1 MGRVKKVT
9 PEFESTARPVARTA
23 KKTLSK
29 EELLTSI
36 RLSIK
41 CKNETQKKLI
51 NTIKDNDVTICT
63 GVAGTGKTLIS
74 VYEALNLFKTYPN
87 IYKEIKLV
95 KSITQLKNEEL
106 GTLPGDEKDKLKF
119 HMMSFL
125 DAFHKLIGEDLTN
138 KLIESGLIKME
149 VFGAIRGRSFTNSI
163 IIIDEFQNISKDNAK
178 TFLTRFSEDTK
189 VIVLGDS
196 GQIDLKN
203 KKDSALEPLINKVN
217 KKPTEGVGIVVF
229 DKADVVRHRLTSYFI
244 DIFEEIILDDEP
256 KKVTTETIPKTT
268 KATPLGKGQYIGNF
282 KSHKNAGKM
291 TWLRK
296 LKIFFKRRFK

>member
-1 MGRVKKVT
+1 MARPKKLTIEPEKPIPTNRVTKKV
-9 PEFESTARPVARTA
+9 
-23 KKTLSK
+23 LSK
-29 EELLTSI
+29 EELLNNI

-51 NTIKDNDVTICT
+51 NAIKDNDVTICT

-74 VYEALNLFKTYPN
+74 VYEALSLFKTYPN
-87 IYKEIKLV
+87 VYKEIKLV

-138 KLIESGLIKME
+138 KLIEAGLIKME

-178 TFLTRFSEDTK
+178 TFLTRFSDDTK

-217 KKPTEGVGIVVF
+217 NKPIDGVQVIVF
-229 DKADVVRHRLTSYFI
+229 DKTDVVRHRLTSYFI
-244 DIFEEIILDDEP
+244 DIFESIILDDEP
-256 KKVTTETIPKTT
+256 KTQKTKVDQDKVIKVEPRYLKEG
-268 KATPLGKGQYIGNF
+268 GKKINWF
-282 KSHKNAGKM
+282 
-291 TWLRK
+291 RK
-296 LKIFFKRRFK
+296 LKIFFKRKFK

>member
-1 MGRVKKVT
+1 MARPKKITAESENTPKINRTVKKV
-9 PEFESTARPVARTA
+9 
-23 KKTLSK
+23 LSK
-29 EELLTSI
+29 EELLNNI
-36 RLSIK
+36 KLSIK

-51 NTIKDNDVTICT
+51 NTIKENDVTICT

-74 VYEALNLFKTYPN
+74 VYKALLLFKTYPN

-106 GTLPGDEKDKLKF
+106 GTLPGDERDKLKF

-138 KLIESGLIKME
+138 KLIEVGLIKME

-178 TFLTRFSEDTK
+178 TFLTRFSDDTK

-203 KKDSALEPLINKVN
+203 KKDSALESLVNKVINK
-217 KKPTEGVGIVVF
+217 PIEGVKVIVF
-229 DKADVVRHRLTSYFI
+229 DKSDVVRHRLTSYFI
-244 DIFEEIILDDEP
+244 DIFESIMVDDEP
-256 KKVTTETIPKTT
+256 KNQKQKIDSDKIIKVEPRYVKEG
-268 KATPLGKGQYIGNF
+268 GKKPN
-282 KSHKNAGKM
+282 
-291 TWLRK
+291 WVRK
-296 LKIFFKRRFK
+296 LKIFFKRLFK

>member
-1 MGRVKKVT
+1 MGRPRKVT
-9 PEFESTARPVARTA
+9 GETSVLQTRSVKQPLT
-23 KKTLSK
+23 K
-29 EELLTSI
+29 EQLLQNI

-51 NTIKDNDVTICT
+51 HTIKNNDVTICT

-74 VYEALNLFKTYPN
+74 VYEALNLFKLHPET
-87 IYKEIKLV
+87 YKEIKLV

-106 GTLPGDEKDKLKF
+106 GILPGDEKDKLKF

-178 TFLTRFSEDTK
+178 TFLTRFSDDTK

-203 KKDSALEPLINKVN
+203 KKDSALEPLVNKVKN
-217 KKPTEGVGIVVF
+217 RPVEGVDIVIF

-244 DIFEEIILDDEP
+244 DVFESIIADDEP
-256 KKVTTETIPKTT
+256 KVQNNNKPTPPKT
-268 KATPLGKGQYIGNF
+268 KYIKEGNNMSWF
-282 KSHKNAGKM
+282 
-291 TWLRK
+291 RK
-296 LKIFFKRRFK
+296 LKIFLKRTFK

>member
-1 MGRVKKVT
+1 MGRPRKVT
-9 PEFESTARPVARTA
+9 GETSVLQTRSVKQPLT
-23 KKTLSK
+23 K
-29 EELLTSI
+29 EQLLQNI

-51 NTIKDNDVTICT
+51 HTIKNNDVTICT

-74 VYEALNLFKTYPN
+74 VYEALNLFKLHPET
-87 IYKEIKLV
+87 YKEIKLV

-106 GTLPGDEKDKLKF
+106 GILPGDEKDKLKF

-178 TFLTRFSEDTK
+178 TFLTRFSDDTK

-203 KKDSALEPLINKVN
+203 KKDSALEPLVNKVKN
-217 KKPTEGVGIVVF
+217 RPVEGVDIVVF
-229 DKADVVRHRLTSYFI
+229 DKSDVVRHRLTSYFI
-244 DIFEEIILDDEP
+244 DVFESIIADDEP
-256 KKVTTETIPKTT
+256 KKVINTNIPKPP
-268 KATPLGKGQYIGNF
+268 KDRIVKESGENI
-282 KSHKNAGKM
+282 
-291 TWLRK
+291 WLRK
-296 LKIFFKRRFK
+296 LKIFFKRTFK

>member
-1 MGRVKKVT
+1 MPRQKKVT
-9 PEFESTARPVARTA
+9 PQSETTTVTNRVV
-23 KKTLSK
+23 KKPLSK
-29 EELLTSI
+29 EELLNDI
-36 RLSIK
+36 KLSIK
-41 CKNETQKKLI
+41 CKNETQKKLL
-51 NTIKDNDVTICT
+51 NSIKINDVTICT

-74 VYEALNLFKTYPN
+74 VYEALNLFKSQPN

-119 HMMSFL
+119 HMMSYL

-138 KLIESGLIKME
+138 KLIEYGLIKME

-178 TFLTRFSEDTK
+178 TFLTRFSDDTK

-203 KKDSALEPLINKVN
+203 KKDSALEPLVNKV
-217 KKPTEGVGIVVF
+217 KSKPVEGVDIVVF
-229 DKADVVRHRLTSYFI
+229 DKTDVVRHRLTSYFI
-244 DIFEEIILDDEP
+244 DVFESIIADDEP
-256 KKVTTETIPKTT
+256 KSNTKIEQSKTIKVNPKIVSESD
-268 KATPLGKGQYIGNF
+268 KNKKGSTLY
-282 KSHKNAGKM
+282 K
-291 TWLRK
+291 K
-296 LKIFFKRRFK
+296 LKIFFKKNFFN

>member
-1 MGRVKKVT
+1 MGRPRKITETNIVT
-9 PEFESTARPVARTA
+9 TTKPL
-23 KKTLSK
+23 KQTLTK
-29 EELLTSI
+29 QEVLDKIKLT
-36 RLSIK
+36 IK

-51 NTIKDNDVTICT
+51 NSIKDNDVTICT

-74 VYEALNLFKTYPN
+74 VYEALLLFKTHPDT
-87 IYKEIKLV
+87 YKEIKLV

-138 KLIESGLIKME
+138 KLIEFGLIKME
-149 VFGAIRGRSFTNSI
+149 VFGAIRGRSFTNSV

-178 TFLTRFSEDTK
+178 TFLTRFSDDTK

-203 KKDSALEPLINKVN
+203 KKDSALEPLINKVL
-217 KKPTEGVGIVVF
+217 KKPVEGVNVIVF
-229 DKADVVRHRLTSYFI
+229 DKSDVVRHRLTSYFI
-244 DIFEEIILDDEP
+244 DIFESIMRDDEP
-256 KKVTTETIPKTT
+256 KLNTKVDQSKVIKVNPRMVNES
-268 KATPLGKGQYIGNF
+268 GKRKKGYTWYRKIKIILSRIF
-282 KSHKNAGKM
+282 K
-291 TWLRK
+291 
-296 LKIFFKRRFK
+296 